1 MKKIFFVYIAISV
14 LCVIIAQVY
23 ALFGHG
29 LRSAYMDYM
38 FLYPLVGGAIVF
50 LFPRGKKNSRLG
62 YNLYNSGLA
71 ALTAGA
77 LLRGIVEIA
86 GTGSPWIACFT
97 AVGGLLT
104 AAGTAL
110 CLLRKGLHYGTD

>member
-1 MKKIFFVYIAISV
+1 MKKRFFVYMAISV

-29 LRSAYMDYM
+29 VRSAYMDYM
-38 FLYPLVGGAIVF
+38 FLYPLVGGAIAF
-50 LFPRGKKNSRLG
+50 LFFRGKKKSRLG

-71 ALTAGA
+71 ALTVGA

-86 GTGSPWIACFT
+86 GTGSPWISCFT
-97 AVGGLLT
+97 AAGWLFT
-104 AAGTAL
+104 AAGTLL
-110 CLLRKGLHYGTD
+110 CLLRKNRVAEQ